1 MLLCIELMFFSLS
14 LNFIYLSVFTYQPI
28 GQIFALLIVTTAAS
42 ETAIGLGLLVVV
54 LRLSN
59 KINYNALITLRG

>member
-14 LNFIYLSVFTYQPI
+14 LNFIYLSVFTYQPM